1 MSDSKKRLELFWFLP
16 TSGDGPYLGSSQGHR
31 PADYDYLRQIS
42 VAADRL
48 GYGGIL
54 LPTGPHCE
62 DGWTYAAALA
72 PFTERLRFL
81 VALRPG
87 ILTPALAARQA
98 AALDRI
104 SNGRLLLNVVAGGNP
119 AELAMDGVTLSHDE
133 RYAQTNE
140 FLTIW
145 RRLFDG
151 RATDFTGRYLSTV
164 GGRLS
169 FDSMQQPYPPL
180 WFGGSSNAGLDVAAE
195 HADVYLTWA
204 EPPAA
209 IAEKLAAARTRAAAQ
224 GRTLRFGLRVHLIV
238 RETETGAWAAAE
250 QLISKLSDDAIARTQ
265 QRMLADLDSEGQ
277 RRQMALH
284 QGRRDRLEVSPN
296 LWAGVGLVRHGA
308 GTALVGSPV
317 TVAARLREYQALGIE
332 TIIASGY
339 PHLEEAYR
347 VAELLFPALGVG
359 RPSATPAGREFRT
372 AQWQAGRTWATAADP
387 KTAAPTTV
395 APEPSITEA
404 RVAAVAT
411 ALNAVAAKVR
421 PSGVETP
428 RARAAAGAQ
437 AVGE

>member
-1 MSDSKKRLELFWFLP
+1 MTETNRLELFWFLP
-16 TSGDGPYLGSSQGHR
+16 TSGDGPYLGSPQGHR
-31 PADYDYLRQIS
+31 PADYDYLRQIA

-62 DGWTYAAALA
+62 DGWTYAAAIA
-72 PFTERLRFL
+72 PFTERLRLL

-87 ILTPALAARQA
+87 VLTPALAARQA

-104 SNGRLLLNVVAGGNP
+104 SNGRLMLNVVAGGNP
-119 AELAMDGVTLSHDE
+119 AELAMDGVFLAHDD
-133 RYAQTNE
+133 RYEQTDE

-145 RRLFDG
+145 RSLFG
-151 RATDFTGRYLSTV
+151 GKVVDFTGRYLTTG
-164 GGRLS
+164 GGRLN
-169 FDSMQQPYPPL
+169 FDSVQRPYPPL
-180 WFGGSSNAGLDVAAE
+180 WFGGSSDAGMDVAAE

-209 IAEKLAAARTRAAAQ
+209 VGEKLVAARARAAAR

-238 RETETGAWAAAE
+238 RETDVEAWAAADR
-250 QLISKLSDDAIARTQ
+250 LISKLSDDTIARVQ

-277 RRQMALH
+277 RRQMVLH

-296 LWAGVGLVRHGA
+296 LWAGVGLVRHGV

-347 VAELLFPALGVG
+347 VAESLFPVLGIE
-359 RPSATPAGREFRT
+359 RACASPAGREFR
-372 AQWQAGRTWATAADP
+372 P
-387 KTAAPTTV
+387 AAPRP
-395 APEPSITEA
+395 AH
-404 RVAAVAT
+404 AA
-411 ALNAVAAKVR
+411 L
-421 PSGVETP
+421 TP
-428 RARAAAGAQ
+428 AAA
-437 AVGE
+437 E